1 MKPFVSSEQMLALDR
16 ELILAQKIQS
26 FDLMMR
32 VAQAMSEVLLSR
44 FRSESFHILCGPGN
58 NGGDGYCLAHFLSKA
73 GREVS
78 VESLLPPQT
87 EEAKRARDLLPAGLF
102 RSPTRTKTVLVD
114 AIFGLQARKAL
125 SPALSEQIRQAIRKP
140 FFKVSLDLATPG
152 FSADLTLTV
161 AYPKIS
167 FLEPLERERL
177 GEIVYVAEFFPKTNS
192 SIYAIE
198 IGDFQLPRRPRTSHK
213 GRFGKL
219 GVVGGSASMPGASVL
234 AAEAG
239 ARIGAGYSTLFFS
252 KGSQTKL
259 RVKDASF
266 IFKSRWTMKDIL
278 SQTALVVGCGGK
290 PGARFKVLKLQ
301 TPMVLD
307 ASALSEASAADLKS
321 WRKSKCPILLTPHP
335 GEAAKLLKTSPQ
347 KVEADRMGA
356 LDELVKL
363 TGQSVYLK
371 GSPALLKFK
380 GDSKTYVNLSAVPAF
395 ATAGSGDTL
404 SGILGG
410 ILAQGSLG
418 FEESVIS
425 GIAFHQALGT
435 LLQNVEGSIS
445 SDQLTLFSE
454 TFKKLRISC
463 AG

>member
-1 MKPFVSSEQMLALDR
+1 
-16 ELILAQKIQS
+16 
-26 FDLMMR
+26 
-32 VAQAMSEVLLSR
+32 
-44 FRSESFHILCGPGN
+44 
-58 NGGDGYCLAHFLSKA
+58 
-73 GREVS
+73 
-78 VESLLPPQT
+78 
-87 EEAKRARDLLPAGLF
+87 
-102 RSPTRTKTVLVD
+102 
-114 AIFGLQARKAL
+114 
-125 SPALSEQIRQAIRKP
+125 
-140 FFKVSLDLATPG
+140 
-152 FSADLTLTV
+152 
-161 AYPKIS
+161 
-167 FLEPLERERL
+167 
-177 GEIVYVAEFFPKTNS
+177 
-192 SIYAIE
+192 
-198 IGDFQLPRRPRTSHK
+198 
-213 GRFGKL
+213 
-219 GVVGGSASMPGASVL
+219 MPGASVL